1 MIKTKEATLLQQA
14 CAKIPGFSELYTR
27 LDQRVTLDGKSDSL
41 LHNYSRQ
48 LAKIALHYNRLPG
61 DLTNEEISQYLYD
74 IAKRHKT
81 PSDSYFKFVVY
92 SLRFLFKLDGLTDK
106 YVALPVLRHDKK
118 LPVVL
123 SREEIKKMIEVTKL
137 KKHRVLIM
145 LLYGCGLR
153 RNEARKLKLADLDF
167 DRKMLFVRDGKGG
180 KDRYVP
186 MSSLLIAEISSYIMD
201 QKPSEYLFDCADYIS
216 KRTRNAMFSSGGVKW
231 ALNYACTK
239 AEIAKRVSAHTL
251 RHTYATHLLEDGLDI
266 VSIKNLLGHVRIETT
281 MVYLHVA
288 QCDKYR
294 AFSPLDTL
302 YGIRKSSFNAE
313 PVQQIRQCP
322 FQSCGEIQQ
331 FTLASQN

>member
-1 MIKTKEATLLQQA
+1 MIKTKEPTLVQQA
-14 CAKIPGFSELYTR
+14 CAKIPGFSELYAR
-27 LDQRVTLDGKSDSL
+27 MERRITLDGKSESL

-48 LAKIALHYNRLPG
+48 LAKIALHHNKMPG
-61 DLTNEEISQYLYD
+61 DLTNEELSQYLYE
-74 IAKRHKT
+74 IAKGFKT

-92 SLRFLFKLDGLTDK
+92 SLRYVFKLDGLKDK
-106 YVALPVLRHDKK
+106 YVALPVLKHDKK

-123 SREEIKKMIEVTKL
+123 SREEIKRMIDVTHL

-153 RNEARKLKLADLDF
+153 RCEARKLKLADLDF

-186 MSSLLIAEISSYIMD
+186 MSSLLISEIRMYLDEVKPYEYLFLKSKFSITKDPNNIFSIGGLCFAIKHACKKAEIS
-201 QKPSEYLFDCADYIS
+201 
-216 KRTRNAMFSSGGVKW
+216 
-231 ALNYACTK
+231 
-239 AEIAKRVSAHTL
+239 KRVSTHTL

-288 QCDKYR
+288 QCDKHR

-302 YGIRKSSFNAE
+302 YGIRKSAFNAE
-313 PVQQIRQCP
+313 PAQPIRQCP